1 MAVLPI
7 TPYQPITDQAFT
19 GEIEIEL
26 TPAMFQN
33 VVALSGKSMIFFDS
47 CMFKKI
53 TIIYDQAL
61 TYDLIDINFMDCF
74 IENIEVK
81 SAVGKN
87 LGVYFHNSIIPHGGL
102 QEGELQSVQLTNC
115 ITNGFFIKNAGLV
128 RIEYVEYTVYP
139 LRWRA
144 LLRKLGNKEQFNKVL
159 EHKVAYHL
167 EDIEQLHVEGKPE
180 TNGAP
185 GLYQT
190 AIDKEKEYRYRYR
203 LSASEKASMNVNLN
217 IKYSSSD
224 KAKVT
229 AVKNIYL
236 RSLSMQG
243 TASGKI
249 TVEDCTIDRLYLG
262 KLVPKGE
269 LVFYYITTQQKRV
282 AISEL
287 PGPDAVGKLDEVSKV
302 EIHQCTL
309 DNTWFDNFDFAAY
322 SSVSLFRT
330 RFSKTIFS
338 ACNFPDDYKQFDNFL
353 SVENIH
359 YPHKKKDNYHKDMY
373 EIFLQLRKALEATGN
388 FQESLKLHAVS
399 NDALREIKRLSWWD
413 ARILCINKISNNH
426 GISLKKAFW
435 GFWISS
441 AVVYIVYL
449 LTLGRIFNCQAAF
462 DPSLIGYYFAFID
475 LTHRN
480 DFLVSKG
487 DFGHF
492 TLAVD
497 FLGKAVVG
505 FYIFQFVAA
514 FRKYGK
520 K

>member
-7 TPYQPITDQAFT
+7 TPYQPIADKAF
-19 GEIEIEL
+19 GDIEIEL
-26 TPAMFQN
+26 TTAMFQH
-33 VVALSGKSMIFFDS
+33 VTALPGKSMLFLER
-47 CMFKKI
+47 CLFKKV
-53 TIIYDQAL
+53 TIIYDQPLA
-61 TYDLIDINFMDCF
+61 YDLIDLTFLDCF
-74 IENIEVK
+74 IERLEVR

-87 LGVYFHNSIIPHGGL
+87 LGVYFHNTIIDSGVMR
-102 QEGELQSVQLTNC
+102 EGELKSVQLVNC
-115 ITNGFFIKNAGLV
+115 ISDGFFIKNTDLV
-128 RIEYVEYTVYP
+128 RIEYTESTIYP

-144 LLRKLGNKEQFNKVL
+144 LLRKLGNKDQFNRLL
-159 EHKVAYHL
+159 ERKIAYYV
-167 EDIEQLHVEGKPE
+167 EDIENLHVVAQHDATGKPGIYK
-180 TNGAP
+180 TK
-185 GLYQT
+185 L
-190 AIDKEKEYRYRYR
+190 DKIRDSRYRYR
-203 LSASEKASMNVNLN
+203 LTAGEKASMSLNLD
-217 IKYSSSD
+217 IKYSGTD

-229 AVKNIYL
+229 EVKNIYL
-236 RSLSMQG
+236 RTLSLQG

-249 TVEDCTIDRLYLG
+249 NVEECTIDRLYLR

-269 LVFYYITTQQKRV
+269 LVFYYISTQQKRV
-282 AISEL
+282 PADVL
-287 PGPDAVGKLDEVSKV
+287 AGPDAAGKPDDVSKV

-309 DNTWFDNFDFAAY
+309 DNAWFDNFDFAAY

-338 ACNFPDDYKQFDNFL
+338 ACNFPDDYRQFDNFR

-359 YPHKKKDNYHKDMY
+359 YPHKKKDNYHMDMY
-373 EIFLQLRKALEATGN
+373 EIFLQLRKALEGTGN

-413 ARILCINKISNNH
+413 NVILCINKVSNNH
-426 GISLKKAFW
+426 GISLKRAFW

-441 AVVYIVYL
+441 GIVYILYL
-449 LTLGRIFNCQAAF
+449 VTLGRIFNCQADF

-480 DFLVSKG
+480 DFLVTKG
-487 DFGHF
+487 EFGHF

-497 FLGKAVVG
+497 FFGKLVVG
-505 FYIFQFVAA
+505 FFIFQFVAA